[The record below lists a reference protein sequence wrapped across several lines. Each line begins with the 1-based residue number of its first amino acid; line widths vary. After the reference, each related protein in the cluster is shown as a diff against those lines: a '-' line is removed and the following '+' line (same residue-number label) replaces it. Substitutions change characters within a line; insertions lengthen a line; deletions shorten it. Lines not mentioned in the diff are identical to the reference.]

1 MKNKKNI
8 IFLKINNYSSF
19 KIPYAQ
25 SLISAGFPST
35 AENFV
40 ENILS
45 LDELMI
51 KSPSSTFF
59 VRVLGNSMSPT
70 INNND
75 ILIVDKSLVASNN
88 KICVVRIND
97 EFMVKRVL
105 LGGSNIKL
113 IADNKDYNETIV
125 TSEMDFEIWGV
136 VTFII
141 HQA

>member
-1 MKNKKNI
+1 MKNNKNI

-136 VTFII
+136 ITFII

>member
-8 IFLKINNYSSF
+8 IFLKINNYSSL